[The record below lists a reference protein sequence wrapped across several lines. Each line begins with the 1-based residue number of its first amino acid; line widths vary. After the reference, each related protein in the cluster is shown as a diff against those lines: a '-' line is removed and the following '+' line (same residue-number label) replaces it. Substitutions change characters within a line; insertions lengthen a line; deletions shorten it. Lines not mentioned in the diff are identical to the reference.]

1 MRIISGKYRGMKLA
15 EFAGDDIRPTADR
28 VKESLFSIL
37 GARVAGARALD
48 LFCGSG
54 GLGLECI
61 SRGAAYVHFN
71 DLSRASLA
79 VLEKNLSKLKGESAY
94 FVTESDYSVCLARA
108 KGRYDLVFI
117 DPPYRFGFGAEALK
131 IIAERSL
138 LAEGGVAI
146 YERDR
151 AFDGKIEGLTL
162 FDERKYGKT
171 YLSFFGRADEDNG

>member
-1 MRIISGKYRGMKLA
+1 MRIISGKYRGLKLA

-54 GLGLECI
+54 GLGLECL
-61 SRGAAYVHFN
+61 SRGAAFVHFN
-71 DLSRASLA
+71 DISRESLA
-79 VLEKNLSKLKGESAY
+79 VLKKNLARLKGEGNYA
-94 FVTESDYSVCLARA
+94 VTEGDYSSCLARA
-108 KGRYDLVFI
+108 SVAYDLIFI
-117 DPPYRFGFGAEALK
+117 DPPYRTEYGAAALEA
-131 IIAERSL
+131 IAGRSL
-138 LAEGGVAI
+138 LGADGVAV

-151 AFDGKIEGLTL
+151 AFLGEIAGLSL

-171 YLSFFGRADEDNG
+171 YLSFFRREE